1 NRMDELSRGRPPDSA
16 PDPGGAAVRTPN
28 PGESSSAGI
37 SPSDSPTLIDIGRP
51 ASSPGSDSPT
61 IVDIGGNT
69 PWDAPT
75 MIGSAPPG
83 SDSPTIVDI
92 GGNSPWDAPTMIG
105 SAPPSSGAATPPP
118 ARQTPS
124 TSAAHQTLL
133 AAGTVLAQRY
143 EILQTLGEGGMGAV
157 YKARDRELN
166 RMVTLR

>member
-1 NRMDELSRGRPPDSA
+1 MDELSRGRPSDSA
-16 PDPGGAAVRTPN
+16 PDPGGAGVRTPN

-37 SPSDSPTLIDIGRP
+37 PPSDSPTLIDIGRP
-51 ASSPGSDSPT
+51 ASSQGSDSPT

-69 PWDAPT
+69 
-75 MIGSAPPG
+75 
-83 SDSPTIVDI
+83 
-92 GGNSPWDAPTMIG
+92 PWDAPTMIG

-124 TSAAHQTLL
+124 TNAAHQTLL

-157 YKARDRELN
+157 YKSRHP
-166 RMVTLR
+166 